1 MSQRNL
7 ERSPRTLSW
16 IVGGLVWFIA
26 GAFVLA
32 MFLAVVAT

>member
-1 MSQRNL
+1 MS
-7 ERSPRTLSW
+7 PHTILSW

-26 GAFVLA
+26 GAFVLG

>member
-1 MSQRNL
+1 MIPHNL
-7 ERSPRTLSW
+7 KRPKHIISW
-16 IVGGLVWFIA
+16 IVGLLVWLTA